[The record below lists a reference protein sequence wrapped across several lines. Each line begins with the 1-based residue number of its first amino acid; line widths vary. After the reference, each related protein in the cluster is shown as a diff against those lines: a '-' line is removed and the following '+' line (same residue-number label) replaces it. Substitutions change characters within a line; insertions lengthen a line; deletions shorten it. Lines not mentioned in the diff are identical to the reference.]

1 MFGEFRDGQG
11 LEGSPNF
18 PKPGAV
24 KRKDGE
30 DAGRGDHRATT
41 HNVDSLPAVFDGV
54 NALRDGRKKLQEE
67 LATQSAAPHKYRSHG
82 VISRVVRH
90 MMFETVTL
98 SIIALNAVWIGYD
111 ADKNNAI
118 SIDKADLL
126 FQVVENF
133 FCTYFSFEVGLRA
146 IAFREKT
153 MLIRDGW
160 FVFDGTLVLLMI
172 VETWIIPLVSVGD
185 AANVGWVSVLR
196 LLRLLRLTRMA
207 RLMRAVPELV
217 TLIKGM
223 LAAVRSVGSTL
234 VLLVIFMYIFAI
246 IFTQYFQDNPAY
258 MTRFGTMMNSMFTL
272 FLAGTLLDDC
282 TEVFKPLIADG
293 HLGMLVVVL
302 LYIVLSSFTV
312 FNMLVGVLCEVVS
325 ATAYGEREKAIITEV
340 HDKME
345 GVYRSIDTDGTGTIS
360 KKEFNVM
367 KANDTVVEA
376 LRSIGV
382 EPKHLLVLSDTL
394 FESNTRADWQPGDIP
409 DENEDEGNELTFQE
423 FLEMVCHLRPENTAS
438 VMDLADMRQM
448 MRTSLR
454 KTEAR
459 VSELASAIAELAHS
473 GADGVKRSRR
483 AELRDEAARERDR
496 ADRAEA
502 RADALAEEL
511 SQLREKYGAP
521 PSAS

>member
-1 MFGEFRDGQG
+1 MA
-11 LEGSPNF
+11 F
-18 PKPGAV
+18 PKAPV
-24 KRKDGE
+24 KRKEGE
-30 DAGRGDHRATT
+30 IARAHRPTAMHGDH
-41 HNVDSLPAVFDGV
+41 DQLPAVFDGV
-54 NALRDGRKKLQEE
+54 NALRDGRQKLQAEIASKNE
-67 LATQSAAPHKYRSHG
+67 APHKYRSHG

-90 MMFETVTL
+90 FMFETVTL
-98 SIIALNAVWIGYD
+98 SIIGVNAIWIGYD
-111 ADKNNAI
+111 ADKNDAE
-118 SIDKADLL
+118 SINSADPI
-126 FQVVENF
+126 FQYAENF
-133 FCTYFSFEVGLRA
+133 FCAYFSFEVGLRTL
-146 IAFREKT
+146 AFRKKR
-153 MLIRDGW
+153 MLLSDGW
-160 FVFDGTLVLLMI
+160 YVFDATLVLMMI
-172 VETWIIPLVSVGD
+172 VETWIIPLASTGD
-185 AANVGWVSVLR
+185 NANVGWVSVLR

-246 IFTQYFQDNPAY
+246 IFTQYFQDHPDPEYIN
-258 MTRFGTMMNSMFTL
+258 RFGTMMNSMFTL

-282 TEVFKPLIADG
+282 TEVFKPLITDG
-293 HLGMLVVVL
+293 YLHMLVLVL

-340 HDKME
+340 HERME

-367 KANDTVVEA
+367 KTNETVVDA

-394 FESNTRADWQPGDIP
+394 FESNTRADWQPGDLP

-459 VSELASAIAELAHS
+459 VAELAQAIAELANS
-473 GADGVKRSRR
+473 EPGGGSPARRSRR
-483 AELRDEAARERDR
+483 SLLRDEAGRERDR
-496 ADRAEA
+496 AARAEARADAQQA

-511 SQLREKYGAP
+511 AQLREKHGL
-521 PSAS
+521 SAT